1 MELPYYT
8 QEPKELARTLGT
20 NLDSGL
26 SVGEA
31 KKRFEEYGANKL
43 LEAEKDSK
51 WSIFMRQFDDFITI
65 VLMIT
70 TGISALLGEVVDAAA
85 ILAIVILNAILG
97 FIQEYRAEKSLDALK
112 QLTAPSA
119 KVIRDNRK
127 MQVNAEE
134 VVPGDIV
141 ILEAGDRVPADARL
155 FEANTLYVNE
165 AMLTGES
172 IPTAKMVEA
181 LKGGKAALG
190 DQSNMVFMG
199 TLVTRGRGAG
209 VVVATGMNTEIGRI
223 ADLIQESV
231 VSETPLQRRLKKLGV
246 WLVLSCLVIVAAV
259 FAAGVWRGF
268 PVYRMFFTGVSLA
281 VAAIPEGLPAVVTIA
296 LAIGVQRMIR
306 CNAIIRQLPAV
317 EILGCAT
324 VICAD
329 KTGTLTQNKMKTQLY
344 WIGGQAIEASDT
356 GRLKASAAAN
366 SRLKLALEIGALCS
380 SVQIQERST
389 GVSLVGDPTEIAL
402 VEAAYNAG
410 LSKARLVA
418 EYPLLREVPF
428 DSERKRMSVVLR
440 HHDQLL
446 VYVKG
451 APGTVLEWCAQHLT
465 ADGIK
470 PLSPTD
476 RKQILAAV
484 EVYAAQALR
493 ILGLAYR
500 LVPSVT
506 VPESTLESDLIF
518 VGFVGMIDPP
528 RPEAKKAIRQ
538 AKQGGIRTIMVT
550 GDHKL
555 TAQAIARQLGL
566 GRDGCPNVMTGSEW
580 ETLPAYERQEAVKT
594 VDVFARVAPH
604 HKLTIVRA
612 LRANGEVVGMTGD
625 GVNDAPAVKEADIG
639 ISMGISGT
647 DVTKEASDM
656 ILADDN
662 YQTIIAAI
670 REGRIIYDNIRKFI
684 RYLLGCNVGEVLTMF
699 AAVTAGLPL
708 PLIPIQILWMN
719 LVTDGLPAIALGMD
733 PGDADIMERPPRSA
747 DENIFA
753 RRLHLKIG
761 FSGLLISI
769 CTLAVFAL
777 ALKHSPEDLI
787 KARTLAFSTLVMAQ
801 LIFVFECRSECHSI
815 FKLGVFTNPY
825 LVAAVMISALMHIL
839 VLYQPWLQSIFGTT
853 ALNLEEWVLVLV
865 FAGSTLVADTA
876 FRAAKRLIA
885 RHFSWARWR
894 R

>member
-1 MELPYYT
+1 
-8 QEPKELARTLGT
+8 
-20 NLDSGL
+20 
-26 SVGEA
+26 
-31 KKRFEEYGANKL
+31 
-43 LEAEKDSK
+43 
-51 WSIFMRQFDDFITI
+51 
-65 VLMIT
+65 
-70 TGISALLGEVVDAAA
+70 
-85 ILAIVILNAILG
+85 
-97 FIQEYRAEKSLDALK
+97 
-112 QLTAPSA
+112 
-119 KVIRDNRK
+119 
-127 MQVNAEE
+127 
-134 VVPGDIV
+134 
-141 ILEAGDRVPADARL
+141 
-155 FEANTLYVNE
+155 
-165 AMLTGES
+165 
-172 IPTAKMVEA
+172 
-181 LKGGKAALG
+181 
-190 DQSNMVFMG
+190 
-199 TLVTRGRGAG
+199 
-209 VVVATGMNTEIGRI
+209 MNTEIGRI

-329 KTGTLTQNKMKTQLY
+329 KTGTLTQNKTKTQLY

-451 APGTVLEWCAQHLT
+451 APGTVLERCAQHLT

-493 ILGLAYR
+493 ILGSYR
-500 LVPSVT
+500 LVPST

-528 RPEAKKAIRQ
+528 RPEAKNNPPGKAGWNQ
-538 AKQGGIRTIMVT
+538 
-550 GDHKL
+550 
-555 TAQAIARQLGL
+555 
-566 GRDGCPNVMTGSEW
+566 
-580 ETLPAYERQEAVKT
+580 
-594 VDVFARVAPH
+594 
-604 HKLTIVRA
+604 
-612 LRANGEVVGMTGD
+612 
-625 GVNDAPAVKEADIG
+625 
-639 ISMGISGT
+639 
-647 DVTKEASDM
+647 
-656 ILADDN
+656 DD
-662 YQTIIAAI
+662 
-670 REGRIIYDNIRKFI
+670 
-684 RYLLGCNVGEVLTMF
+684 
-699 AAVTAGLPL
+699 
-708 PLIPIQILWMN
+708 
-719 LVTDGLPAIALGMD
+719 
-733 PGDADIMERPPRSA
+733 RSW
-747 DENIFA
+747 
-753 RRLHLKIG
+753 
-761 FSGLLISI
+761 
-769 CTLAVFAL
+769 
-777 ALKHSPEDLI
+777 
-787 KARTLAFSTLVMAQ
+787 
-801 LIFVFECRSECHSI
+801 RS
-815 FKLGVFTNPY
+815 N
-825 LVAAVMISALMHIL
+825 
-839 VLYQPWLQSIFGTT
+839 
-853 ALNLEEWVLVLV
+853 
-865 FAGSTLVADTA
+865 
-876 FRAAKRLIA
+876 
-885 RHFSWARWR
+885 
-894 R
+894 